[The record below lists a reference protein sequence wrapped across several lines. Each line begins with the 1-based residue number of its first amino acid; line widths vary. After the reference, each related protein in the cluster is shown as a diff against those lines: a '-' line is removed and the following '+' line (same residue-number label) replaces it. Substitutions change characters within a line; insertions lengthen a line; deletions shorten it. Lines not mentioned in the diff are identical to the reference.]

1 MKKRISLVFLFLA
14 IAFLSVCCKIE
25 PDEDTPAQT
34 PTEVLDTTGDNTSA
48 KCLKLKLSGAP
59 ENNKVYGYLSYSIP
73 TDETKVFYSMS
84 AKVKI
89 PENSYN
95 KGLTGT
101 KAYWK
106 SNGTIYEGSWT
117 SVSSDTWSLVTIPSS
132 KTSKVNSNASEC
144 GLIFQITTSAS
155 VSYISVYVDDIK
167 INYKDST
174 NKQFDFENGI
184 TSDFKFI
191 SGSANSTG
199 VISIAST
206 TEVIEDGGTE
216 EATFTSSTDSTTANT
231 ADVLGITATTVSSS
245 DTNVATV
252 EIADGKI
259 AITSVAKGSTTV
271 TCEDASSHRATIAVT
286 VSENGAITLGT
297 ITKYTSTSANYSVQY
312 YKMEI
317 SGSYSETASE
327 TSQQTGAIGA
337 IATYT
342 EKTYEGF
349 ALDSTKTGT
358 APTIA
363 SDGSTVYKI
372 YYARNTITITLEDK
386 YWL

>member
-117 SVSSDTWSLVTIPSS
+117 SVSSDTWSL
-132 KTSKVNSNASEC
+132 
-144 GLIFQITTSAS
+144 
-155 VSYISVYVDDIK
+155 
-167 INYKDST
+167 
-174 NKQFDFENGI
+174 
-184 TSDFKFI
+184 
-191 SGSANSTG
+191 
-199 VISIAST
+199 
-206 TEVIEDGGTE
+206 
-216 EATFTSSTDSTTANT
+216 
-231 ADVLGITATTVSSS
+231 
-245 DTNVATV
+245 
-252 EIADGKI
+252 EIG
-259 AITSVAKGSTTV
+259 
-271 TCEDASSHRATIAVT
+271 RAHV
-286 VSENGAITLGT
+286 
-297 ITKYTSTSANYSVQY
+297 
-312 YKMEI
+312 
-317 SGSYSETASE
+317 
-327 TSQQTGAIGA
+327 
-337 IATYT
+337 
-342 EKTYEGF
+342 
-349 ALDSTKTGT
+349 
-358 APTIA
+358 
-363 SDGSTVYKI
+363 
-372 YYARNTITITLEDK
+372 
-386 YWL
+386 